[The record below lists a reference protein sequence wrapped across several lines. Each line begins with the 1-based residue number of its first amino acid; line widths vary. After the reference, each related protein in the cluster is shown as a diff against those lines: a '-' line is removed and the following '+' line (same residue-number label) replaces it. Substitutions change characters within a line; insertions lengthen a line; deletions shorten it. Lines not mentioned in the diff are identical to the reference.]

1 MNFVLAYFIVF
12 CFMQRILDSTPR
24 QKVSLCCLVYE
35 NGCSRTYSGLE
46 SVTQLFDKLVL
57 IVRSMQPSLLR
68 SYKQVI
74 YDVKHRSA
82 MLEKLRKMHII
93 LVRLLLV
100 AVVLVLLSRDTK
112 PVDKNPCWK
121 EFS

>member
-1 MNFVLAYFIVF
+1 
-12 CFMQRILDSTPR
+12 
-24 QKVSLCCLVYE
+24 
-35 NGCSRTYSGLE
+35 
-46 SVTQLFDKLVL
+46 
-57 IVRSMQPSLLR
+57 
-68 SYKQVI
+68 
-74 YDVKHRSA
+74 